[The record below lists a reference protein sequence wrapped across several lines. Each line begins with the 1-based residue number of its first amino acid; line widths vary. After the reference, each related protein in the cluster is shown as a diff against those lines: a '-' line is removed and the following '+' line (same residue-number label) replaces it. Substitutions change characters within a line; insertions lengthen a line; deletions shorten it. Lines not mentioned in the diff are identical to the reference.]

1 MIDSVAYNFEKI
13 ETCELKEMKISI
25 HPIFKREILKIA
37 VFKKGVSIYASKSK
51 AKTIL
56 NMIEINH
63 GSHLP
68 LKAFSATQP
77 LLEFSKTPIYLF
89 STKHSPEGTIIC
101 LANPLYFPNKSIH
114 FEKLSPRL
122 DAFFSFIKKKFHL
135 FHPLLPPNFHTN
147 FRKNF
152 SIRFLLIFQYTSHL
166 SQFDSLFLSQQLLL
180 GLIMV
185 LFSSLSALN
194 LYLFIL
200 FPRILS
206 VPYNL

>member
-1 MIDSVAYNFEKI
+1 MKISKVLRREILKWKFLQNVSAEFSIRKVKMFRILEYRIVIRNLPSEINSIPTLSSADNFLVPTQNVIDSVAYNFEKI
-13 ETCELKEMKISI
+13 ETCEFKEIKISI

-122 DAFFSFIKKKFHL
+122 DAFFFI
-135 FHPLLPPNFHTN
+135 
-147 FRKNF
+147 
-152 SIRFLLIFQYTSHL
+152 Y
-166 SQFDSLFLSQQLLL
+166 
-180 GLIMV
+180 
-185 LFSSLSALN
+185 
-194 LYLFIL
+194 
-200 FPRILS
+200 
-206 VPYNL
+206 